1 MVFNMKFNSLVNID
15 NTLFKYENID
25 FESENNIVDECKC
38 NLNEKLKMLLNKS
51 FLELNVKYQIKNSD
65 IERFEVGS
73 TYMTYY
79 TRDRQELR
87 MIHSSVDKDLS
98 ETIAKLP
105 QTLLV
110 FQRDIVG
117 EKIVEVSKNKN
128 FSNLYLYSSGGG
140 GHKSAKEAEMERDFK
155 SLMEHVKFAI
165 EDNGVLSIDV
175 DINNKELRKASSL
188 INDERLKNPA
198 KLIEWCE
205 KMGLVK
211 DIDVLHD
218 FLGTVG
224 VWATSQWDQA
234 QKDGDVVKQ
243 ESLASQQWLSDVFFG
258 PIIFISTLKSLI
270 SLKPKQIV
278 STQAMATPAILL
290 AIKLY
295 NLFFRSKEELEIKL
309 HLYMTDMP
317 TEYAQHFFN
326 SLKRITDF
334 EGKDCLVLHAPKV
347 EEGADWQKLCGLTQE
362 RVKELDVHELPV
374 RLEFLKAVKEYQPD
388 LENPSV
394 EIKISDKQELKLLRE
409 VMHYQ
414 SGHVCTLGDGETE
427 GEQFLNYQ
435 MRPEDKGTFIMLGSQ
450 PTKSAVEE
458 YVQEHVELARE
469 NPTTHYHLFA
479 FTGKFQKESDCF
491 FKQLTT
497 YIKNQ
502 PNWPSNLRVVP
513 LSYQTSKQ
521 LVSLEMGCDTI
532 TRSGGGTTMELLVL
546 NEVYKKFPALPVRQ
560 RWVHAQ
566 QIKGRSLE
574 NSIPLWEKGNYLS
587 IKKKMNA
594 KVIDPKSF
602 KRVLLSGA

>member
-1 MVFNMKFNSLVNID
+1 MNLSNLINLENV
-15 NTLFKYENID
+15 LFSCEKQDYQLMGCAAADDDKN
-25 FESENNIVDECKC
+25 K
-38 NLNEKLKMLLNKS
+38 LNEKLKSLLNTT
-51 FLELNVKYQIKNSD
+51 FRELNLKHQIKNTD
-65 IERFEVGS
+65 VERFEIGS
-73 TYMTYY
+73 KQITYH
-79 TRDRQELR
+79 TRDHQEFNILHAIDR
-87 MIHSSVDKDLS
+87 DLNARIS
-98 ETIAKLP
+98 KLP
-105 QTLLV
+105 QTLLT

-117 EKIVEVSKNKN
+117 EKILEISKNKN

-155 SLMEHVKFAI
+155 SLMEHVNVAI
-165 EDNGVLSIDV
+165 EENGVLNIDV
-175 DINNKELRKASSL
+175 DINTKDLRKGSSL

-198 KLIEWCE
+198 KLSEWCQRI
-205 KMGLVK
+205 GLVK

-218 FLGTVG
+218 FLGKVG
-224 VWATSQWDQA
+224 IWATSQWDQA
-234 QKDGDVVKQ
+234 QQEGDVVKQ
-243 ESLASQQWLSDVFFG
+243 ESLASQQWLSDLFFG
-258 PIIFISTLKSLI
+258 PVIFISTLLSLV

-278 STQAMATPAILL
+278 STQAMATPSILL

-295 NLFFRSKEELEIKL
+295 NLFFKAKGDQEVKL

-317 TEYAQHFFN
+317 TEYAQHFFS

-347 EEGADWQKLCGLTQE
+347 DEGADWQKLCGLPNE

-374 RLEFLKAVKEYQPD
+374 RLDFLKAVNDYQPN
-388 LENPSV
+388 LEHPSV
-394 EIKISDKQELKLLRE
+394 EIKVSDQQELMLLHE

-414 SGHVCTLGDGETE
+414 AGNACDLGNKDAQGV
-427 GEQFLNYQ
+427 QLLNYQ
-435 MRPEDKGTFIMLGSQ
+435 MKPEDKGMFIMLGSQ
-450 PTKSAVEE
+450 PTKSAIES
-458 YVQEHVELARE
+458 YVQEYLELARA
-469 NPTTHYHLFA
+469 NPNTHHHLFT
-479 FTGKFQKESDCF
+479 FTGKFEKEGDCF
-491 FKQLTT
+491 YKQLIS

-502 PNWPSNLRVVP
+502 PNWPSNLSVVP

-521 LVSLEMGCDTI
+521 LVSLEMACDTI

-546 NEVYKKFPALPVRQ
+546 NEVNKKFPALPTRQ

-574 NSIPLWEKGNYLS
+574 ESIPLWEKGNYLF

-602 KRVLLSGA
+602 KNAILQAV